1 MMIRGVGALQDKIK
15 VLIVD
20 DHVMVRRGI
29 SDILNNDGELEV
41 VGEAADGTPVL
52 NMAGRLK
59 PDVVILDIRLP
70 SLGGIEVARQLKQA
84 FPEVGILCISSYED
98 DDLLA
103 NALQAGADG
112 FALKTISAEEL
123 LGAVKDISRGESFIQ
138 QSLVKP
144 LFRGYDTLI
153 KKARMKDCGM
163 SDVEVEVLRL
173 IEAGACN
180 REIADRFFWS
190 DSTCKRKL
198 QAIFDKLQARDKI
211 QAVAIAIRRGLL

>member
-1 MMIRGVGALQDKIK
+1 MQDKIK
-15 VLIVD
+15 TLIVD

-29 SDILNNDGELEV
+29 SDILNNDSELKV
-41 VGEAADGTPVL
+41 IGEAADGTPVL
-52 NMAGRLK
+52 SMVVRLK

-70 SLGGIEVARQLKQA
+70 SMGGIEVARQLKQ
-84 FPEVGILCISSYED
+84 EVPDVGVLCISSYED

-103 NALQAGADG
+103 QALQAGADG

-144 LFRGYDTLI
+144 MFRGYATLV
-153 KKARMKDCGM
+153 KKANMKDCGL
-163 SDVEVEVLRL
+163 SDIEVEVLRL
-173 IEAGACN
+173 IEAGSSN
-180 REIADRFFWS
+180 HEIADRFFWS

-198 QAIFDKLQARDKI
+198 QAILDKLRARDKI
-211 QAVAIAIRRGLL
+211 QAVAIAIRRGIL